1 VKPKSISASRTV
13 PIWLRCIA
21 GPLLV
26 TLLGASRLLAQSEP
40 VVGVDITQVTVL
52 SGQGSVLGVTL
63 TNSGFG
69 YVTAPLVTFSGGGGA
84 GATATAT
91 ISPSGFVTGITLT
104 SGGSG
109 YTSLPTV
116 AIDPP
121 PAPTQAV
128 VTATYSGAG
137 GVLTSSDFVITNQ
150 GSGYSTAPTI
160 TITGGGATTNATATA
175 TLTAGKVTAIN
186 VVSGGAG
193 YTGASPITVAVS
205 APPTSASG
213 ATAVATQIGTVFS
226 SPNESYGPFGTAIQI
241 TAVGKG
247 TFLQTSFTYKAF
259 VNGTPIGQSSAPVP
273 PPNAFTIPWTP
284 PQPGA
289 YQLTMSITDGT
300 NTAASLPVR
309 YFATGTAI
317 IGPVDGTIVPN
328 GSSVVIQATAT
339 PAPLGPDAFVQRV
352 EFWIDGQLQGTDVTY
367 PYAMI
372 YTPATNTSTHTI
384 VAKAY
389 DNLGNL
395 VTPTAS
401 RSLRMVTPVGT
412 PPTVRLLNPLS
423 GSSTSAGSTVNLIAD
438 ATSATG
444 FIKNVDFF
452 VNGVALASSQTFP
465 FTSTWK
471 STVPGK
477 YDFVAIASDDKGNT
491 VASAPV
497 SVTVTGGFPT
507 VAVTSPPSTGATV
520 IQGTKMTVAV
530 NAGGADGGIT
540 SLSKLDLL
548 VDGIVS
554 DTLPKNPNNLVPAPP
569 LTEPFTF
576 DWKSNVSLGAHKLAA
591 RVTDINGLII
601 TSSEIP
607 INVIADQ
614 PPQISLTNPTDGG
627 SSAVN
632 APVTITA
639 NASDPDNPVS
649 GVEFFVNGASL
660 GAPVTTATNG
670 AYKFSWTPSAAGS
683 YTLTA
688 KVTDDAGATTT
699 SAPVTITVDPA
710 ATGGGGSNTV
720 YRGDYGSSTEAG
732 HFALGVNRNGRGTFV
747 AFSTSPAGKTYLW
760 TDIPLNAD
768 GTFTAKDANGVT
780 VTGQIGSTGVVGSFG
795 DKTFIGPITV
805 GSNTALILSGT
816 LTGNANSSVIAIVGA
831 DNGITLY
838 TASGTN
844 RDAGVGTIGTA
855 GTYTATT
862 PNGGSYSG
870 VVTASTNVVS
880 GNATGGTSGSFVLKE
895 VPSRLINLSTRALAG
910 TAERTLI
917 AGFMVSGSGTK
928 SLLVRGVGPT
938 LSNFG
943 VANPLTNPT
952 VTVVKTSN
960 NSILA
965 TNDDWSDLATL
976 RNLAAQVGAFPL
988 NASSK
993 DAALQVSLAPGMYS
1007 AIVGGG
1013 STTPAAAMIELYDS
1027 DSTTSIPTA
1036 RLTNLSARALLSSGD
1051 TIIAGFVI
1059 TGDQRKKLLIRAV
1072 GPTLANFGIANV
1084 LTDPK
1089 LDIVS
1094 GTTVVSSNDNWSGG
1108 ATGTIATTSAAVGAF
1123 ALVPGSLDAA
1133 TIVQLSPGTY
1143 TVQASGVGGA
1153 AGVVL
1158 LEIYDADP

>member
-1 VKPKSISASRTV
+1 VKPKTFSPSRTA
-13 PIWLRCIA
+13 PIWLRCVA
-21 GPLLV
+21 WALLV
-26 TLLGASRLLAQSEP
+26 TLLGASRLYAQSEP
-40 VVGVDITQVTVL
+40 VVAVDISEIDVFNDL
-52 SGQGSVLGVTL
+52 GSVLGINVVDGGAGYASAPTVTI
-63 TNSGFG
+63 
-69 YVTAPLVTFSGGGGA
+69 SGGGGS
-84 GATATAT
+84 GATAVAT
-91 ISPSGFVTGITLT
+91 INAAGQVSSISMTNR
-104 SGGSG
+104 GSG

-116 AIDPP
+116 SIS
-121 PAPTQAV
+121 APTGGVQAV
-128 VTATYSGAG
+128 LTAGPGTGTNNA
-137 GVLTSSDFVITNQ
+137 LQISDISFTNQ
-150 GSGYSTAPTI
+150 GSGYVGNPTV
-160 TITGGGATTNATATA
+160 TITGGGGTGASITATVSG
-175 TLTAGKVTAIN
+175 GKVTTITLN
-186 VVSGGAG
+186 SGGSG
-193 YTGASPITVAVS
+193 YTSAPTITVA
-205 APPTSASG
+205 PPAVQ
-213 ATAVATQIGTVFS
+213 ATAVVTSLATIFS
-226 SPNESYGPFGTAIQI
+226 SPNESYGAYGKTINI

-259 VNGTPIGQSSAPVP
+259 VNGTPIGQSSAPVLP
-273 PPNAFTIPWTP
+273 PKSFTIPWTP

-289 YQLTMSITDGT
+289 YLLTMNITDGT
-300 NTAASLPVR
+300 NTADSLAVR

-317 IGPVDGTIVPN
+317 IGPVDGKIVPN

-339 PAPLGPDAFVQRV
+339 PAPIGPDAFVKKM
-352 EFWIDGQLQGTDVTY
+352 EFWIDGQKAGEDLTY
-367 PYAMI
+367 PYSMI
-372 YTPATNTSTHTI
+372 YTPSPNSGTHTI
-384 VAKAY
+384 EARAF
-389 DNLGNL
+389 DNQDTLIS
-395 VTPTAS
+395 PTAT
-401 RSLRMVTPVGT
+401 RTLRMVTPVGT

-423 GSSTSAGSTVNLIAD
+423 NSSMSAGSSLNLIAD
-438 ATSATG
+438 ASSPSG
-444 FIKNVDFF
+444 FIKNVDFY

-471 STVPGK
+471 STVPGT
-477 YDFVAIASDDKGNT
+477 YEFVAIATDDKGNT

-507 VAVTSPPSTGATV
+507 VAITSPPPTGANV

-554 DTLPKNPNNLVPAPP
+554 DTLPKNPSNLVPAPP

-591 RVTDINGLII
+591 RVTDVNGIII
-601 TSSEIP
+601 TSAEVP
-607 INVIADQ
+607 VNVIADD
-614 PPQISLTNPTDGG
+614 PPKISLTNPADGG
-627 SSAVN
+627 SSALN

-639 NASDPDNPVS
+639 NASDSDNPVS

-670 AYKFSWTPSAAGS
+670 TYKFSWTPTAAGS

-688 KVTDDAGATTT
+688 KATDDAGATTT

-747 AFSTSPAGKTYLW
+747 AFSTSPTGKIYLW
-760 TDIPLNAD
+760 TDIPVNAD
-768 GTFTAKDANGVT
+768 GTFTATDANGVK
-780 VTGQIGSTGVVGSFG
+780 VAGQIGTTGVVGTFG

-805 GSNTALILSGT
+805 GSNTALILFGT
-816 LTGNANSSVIAIVGA
+816 LTGNANSSVIALVGA

-838 TASGTN
+838 ATSGTN

-855 GTYTATT
+855 GTYTFTT
-862 PNGGSYSG
+862 PNGGSFSG
-870 VVTASTNVVS
+870 IVTSSTNVVS
-880 GNATGGTSGSFVLKE
+880 GSVSGGTSGSFVLKE

-910 TAERTLI
+910 TSERTLI

-928 SLLVRGVGPT
+928 PLLVRAVGPT
-938 LSNFG
+938 LTNFG

-952 VTVVKTSN
+952 LTVVKTSN
-960 NSILA
+960 NA
-965 TNDDWSDLATL
+965 TQASNDDWSDSATL
-976 RNLAAQVGAFPL
+976 RGLAAQVGAFPL

-993 DAALQVSLAPGMYS
+993 DSALQVSLAPGMYS
-1007 AIVGGG
+1007 AIVGGA
-1013 STTPAAAMIELYDS
+1013 STTPAAAMIELYDT
-1027 DSTTSIPTA
+1027 DTTTAPTA
-1036 RLTNLSARALLSSGD
+1036 RLTNLSARALLSTGD

-1084 LTDPK
+1084 LADPK
-1089 LDIVS
+1089 IDVVS
-1094 GTTVVSSNDNWSGG
+1094 GTTVLSSNDNWTGG

-1123 ALVPGSLDAA
+1123 ALVPNSLDAA
-1133 TIVQLSPGTY
+1133 TIVQLSPGVY
-1143 TVQASGVGGA
+1143 TVQASGVSGST
-1153 AGVVL
+1153 GVVL